1 MTVLPRSS
9 VANFFIPSP
18 ASAWAHR
25 GTATMASHP
34 CLTDIRRTLYEDSAA
49 INRLRGRA
57 RGARTR
63 YHGPKALQIRQ
74 DRAADT
80 DDHAGE
86 EEPPSET
93 RAPGPGHTRGRLS
106 RPPEAADREGSDI
119 GRRGPGNCDD
129 RIEES
134 EERDAEDDQAQDEQ
148 VHRRHFARKLEPEED
163 EDDGEDHDEDKTEN
177 IEVPR
182 HASGVGVGE
191 TRGVVRHDRRLAP
204 GPARIP
210 FRGEGDPCEGAD
222 VLDTARRP
230 ADGPEGEGERQ
241 EDEEDREA
249 EGKARRLDL
258 EEHLELRAQAR
269 GGGHRSSATRQ
280 VDKKGTD
287 ESVGDYR

>member
-49 INRLRGRA
+49 INRLRGRP

-93 RAPGPGHTRGRLS
+93 RAPGPGHTWGRLG
-106 RPPEAADREGSDI
+106 RPPETTDREGSDI
-119 GRRGPGNCDD
+119 GRRGPRNSND
-129 RIEES
+129 RQEES
-134 EERDAEDDQAQDEQ
+134 
-148 VHRRHFARKLEPEED
+148 
-163 EDDGEDHDEDKTEN
+163 
-177 IEVPR
+177 
-182 HASGVGVGE
+182 
-191 TRGVVRHDRRLAP
+191 
-204 GPARIP
+204 
-210 FRGEGDPCEGAD
+210 
-222 VLDTARRP
+222 
-230 ADGPEGEGERQ
+230 
-241 EDEEDREA
+241 EDREA

-258 EEHLELRAQAR
+258 EEHLELRAEAC
-269 GGGHRSSATRQ
+269 GGRHQSSATRQ
-280 VDKKGTD
+280 VDKKGRTRASEISGRGCSPHAD
-287 ESVGDYR
+287 RARFPS

>member
-1 MTVLPRSS
+1 
-9 VANFFIPSP
+9 
-18 ASAWAHR
+18 
-25 GTATMASHP
+25 MASHP
-34 CLTDIRRTLYEDSAA
+34 CLTDIRRSLYEDSAA
-49 INRLRGRA
+49 FNRLPGRP
-57 RGARTR
+57 RGACTR

-93 RAPGPGHTRGRLS
+93 RAPGPGHTWGRLG
-106 RPPEAADREGSDI
+106 RPPETTDREGSDI
-119 GRRGPGNCDD
+119 GRRGPRNSND

-134 EERDAEDDQAQDEQ
+134 EERDAEHDQAQDEQ
-148 VHRRHFARKLEPEED
+148 VHRRHFARKLETEEG

-182 HASGVGVGE
+182 HTSGVGVGE
-191 TRGVVRHDRRLAP
+191 TRGAVRHDRRLAP

-230 ADGPEGEGERQ
+230 ADGPEREGERK
-241 EDEEDREA
+241 EDEEEREA
-249 EGKARRLDL
+249 EGKARGPELG
-258 EEHLELRAQAR
+258 EELELRGATE
-269 GGGHRSSATRQ
+269 GGLHRSSAR
-280 VDKKGTD
+280 VP
-287 ESVGDYR
+287 VGRRL